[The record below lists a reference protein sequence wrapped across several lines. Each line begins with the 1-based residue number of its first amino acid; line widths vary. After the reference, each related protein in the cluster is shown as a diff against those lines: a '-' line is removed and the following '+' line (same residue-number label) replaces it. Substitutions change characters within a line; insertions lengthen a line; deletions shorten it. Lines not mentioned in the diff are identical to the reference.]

1 MAIYHFAAQVISRSN
16 GRSSTG
22 AAAYRAGERIHDE
35 RTGITFD
42 YSRKS
47 GVAHSEIMA
56 PANAPE
62 WVTNRAKLWN
72 TVEQIEKRKDSQVCR
87 EIEVAL
93 PIELT
98 NDQQNE
104 LIRNFVQ
111 KNFVNH
117 GMIADIAIHRP
128 KQENPHCHI
137 LLTMRDI
144 GPEGFGPKNRVW
156 NDKQLLEKW
165 RGQWS
170 KAVNRSLENAG
181 HTVRIDHRTIAEQG
195 IDRIPQIH
203 IGPKIPEMENRGIH
217 TERGTK
223 ILDIEQ
229 KNELIKTFQSELE
242 AIQHECNHE
251 NPPSPQS
258 RTNSG
263 RNRAADPELGNAG
276 RPSPKQHQGNGK
288 SQQSASVGM
297 ERPAEKRGQGSGD
310 RSRGSHQTH
319 ASPAQGHTEPAS
331 DHRDLAQSPEPPAL
345 ENAGLGELCEHY
357 RSNAID
363 RIVALAGPSTP
374 SASTGEPRPEDRSRT
389 TQTRTAGSAQTPLDR
404 SYLAAQRQLDAMGAT
419 SFEIGIRDRQGRMMQ
434 RTWTKAETLAA
445 MPWLKRENAKGA
457 DVYVRPASQDGQNAG
472 IVLVD
477 DLNRSALAQMQADGL
492 NPASVTETSPG
503 NFQAWVRVYDQPISA
518 ETATLVAVE
527 LARRY
532 GGDPNSADWRHFGR
546 LAGLT
551 NQKPIHRDHAGRA
564 PYVLAHESNGK
575 QTREGTLLL
584 ARLFHQLADQ
594 QQKVESENRLER
606 VKNAPE
612 SPQTGRDIPD
622 PTLTFQQ
629 GLKRLLGRF
638 GENLDLSR
646 ADYMVGVDMAKAG
659 YSPQNIAQAIANAS
673 PELATRKAS
682 HQRDYIERTVRAVY
696 RHPEVAMALEQQRER
711 TATRPQR
718 QRGSEADTDL
728 ER

>member
-1 MAIYHFAAQVISRSN
+1 MAIYHFAAQVISRSD

-47 GVAHSEIMA
+47 GVEHSEIMA
-56 PANAPE
+56 PPNAPE
-62 WVTNRAKLWN
+62 WAIHRARLWN

-98 NDQQNE
+98 NNQQHE

-111 KNFVNH
+111 KNFVNQ

-144 GPEGFGPKNRVW
+144 GPEGFGPKNRAW
-156 NDKQLLEKW
+156 NDKKLLETW
-165 RGQWS
+165 REQW
-170 KAVNRSLENAG
+170 AEHTNIALEKSGNNI
-181 HTVRIDHRTIAEQG
+181 RIDHRTLAEQKM
-195 IDRIPQIH
+195 DRIPQIH
-203 IGPKIPEMENRGIH
+203 IGPKIPEMEHRGIK
-217 TERGTK
+217 TERGSE
-223 ILDIEQ
+223 ILDIERR
-229 KNELIKTFQSELE
+229 NESIETFKSELE

-263 RNRAADPELGNAG
+263 RNRAASLELGDTG
-276 RPSPKQHQGNGK
+276 RPSPKQHQSNGK

-297 ERPAEKRGQGSGD
+297 ERPAEKRGQSSGD
-310 RSRGSHQTH
+310 RSRGSHRTH
-319 ASPAQGHTEPAS
+319 ASPAQSHTKPAS
-331 DHRDLAQSPEPPAL
+331 DHRDLAQNPEPPAL
-345 ENAGLGELCEHY
+345 ENAGLGELCEHS
-357 RSNAID
+357 RGTVFD
-363 RIVALAGPSTP
+363 RILALAGPLAPAT
-374 SASTGEPRPEDRSRT
+374 TGEPHRPEDRSRT
-389 TQTRTAGSAQTPLDR
+389 PQARAAGSAQTPLDR
-404 SYLAAQRQLDAMGAT
+404 SYLATRRQLDAMGVA
-419 SFEIGIRDRQGRMMQ
+419 SFEIGIRDRQGRMML
-434 RTWTKAETLAA
+434 RTWTKDETLAA

-457 DVYVRPASQDGQNAG
+457 DVYVRPASKDGQNAG

-477 DLNRSALAQMQADGL
+477 DLNRSALGQMQADGL

-503 NFQAWVRVYDQPISA
+503 NFQAWVRVYDQPIPA
-518 ETATLVAVE
+518 EAATLVAVE
-527 LARRY
+527 LAKRY

-564 PYVLAHESNGK
+564 PYVLAHESNGQ

-584 ARLFHQLADQ
+584 ARLFHQLAEQ

-612 SPQTGRDIPD
+612 SPQTGQPIPD
-622 PTLTFQQ
+622 PTLAFQQ
-629 GLKRLLGRF
+629 GLKQLIRRF

-646 ADYMVGVDMAKAG
+646 ADYMVGVDMAKQG
-659 YSPQNIAQAIANAS
+659 YTPENIAQAIANAS
-673 PELATRKAS
+673 PELTTRKVS
-682 HQRDYIERTVRAVY
+682 HQRDYIERTVQAIY
-696 RHPEVAMALEQQRER
+696 RHPEVALATEQQRER
-711 TATRPQR
+711 PATRPQR
-718 QRGSEADTDL
+718 QQDNEADLD
-728 ER
+728 R

>member
-1 MAIYHFAAQVISRSN
+1 
-16 GRSSTG
+16 
-22 AAAYRAGERIHDE
+22 
-35 RTGITFD
+35 
-42 YSRKS
+42 
-47 GVAHSEIMA
+47 MA
-56 PANAPE
+56 PSNAPE
-62 WVTNRAKLWN
+62 WATNRAKLWN
-72 TVEQIEKRKDSQVCR
+72 TVEQIEKRKDAQVCR

-93 PIELT
+93 PTELT
-98 NDQQNE
+98 KNQQHE

-111 KNFVNH
+111 KIFVNH
-117 GMIADIAIHRP
+117 GMVADIAIHRP

-144 GPEGFGPKNRVW
+144 GSEGFGPKNRTW
-156 NDKQLLEKW
+156 NDKKLLETW
-165 RGQWS
+165 REQW
-170 KAVNRSLENAG
+170 ATHTNIALENSG
-181 HTVRIDHRTIAEQG
+181 HSIRIDHRTLTEQG

-203 IGPKIPEMENRGIH
+203 IGPKVPEMEQRGIK
-217 TERGTK
+217 TERGSE
-223 ILDIEQ
+223 ILEINH
-229 KNELIKTFQSELE
+229 KNESIQTLKSELE
-242 AIQHECNHE
+242 ATQHERNHE
-251 NPPSPQS
+251 NPASPQS
-258 RTNSG
+258 RADSR
-263 RNRAADPELGNAG
+263 RNRTSGLELGNTG
-276 RPSPKQHQGNGK
+276 RPSPEQHQGNGK

-297 ERPAEKRGQGSGD
+297 ERPAEERSQGRGN

-319 ASPAQGHTEPAS
+319 ASPAQGHAEPAS
-331 DHRDLAQSPEPPAL
+331 DHRNLAQNPEPSAL
-345 ENAGLGELCEHY
+345 ENAGLGELREHP
-357 RSNAID
+357 RGTVFD
-363 RIVALAGPSTP
+363 RILALAGPLTP
-374 SASTGEPRPEDRSRT
+374 ATDNQPHRPEDRSRT
-389 TQTRTAGSAQTPLDR
+389 PQARAAGSTQAPLDR
-404 SYLAAQRQLDAMGAT
+404 SYLAARRQLEAMGAT
-419 SFEIGIRDRQGRMMQ
+419 SFEIGIRDRQGRMLL

-477 DLNRSALAQMQADGL
+477 DLNRSALTQMQADGL

-503 NFQAWVRVYDQPISA
+503 NFQAWVRVYDQPISTEA
-518 ETATLVAVE
+518 ATAVAVE

-551 NQKPIHRDHAGRA
+551 NQKPIHRDQAGRA

-594 QQKVESENRLER
+594 QQKVESKNRLER
-606 VKNAPE
+606 AKNAPE
-612 SPQTGRDIPD
+612 SLQTGQPIPN

-629 GLKRLLGRF
+629 GLKRLIRRF

-646 ADYMVGVDMAKAG
+646 ADYMVGVDMAKTG
-659 YSPQNIAQAIANAS
+659 YSPQDIAQAIANAS

-696 RHPEVAMALEQQRER
+696 RHPEVALSLQQQER
-711 TATRPQR
+711 TTTRPQ
-718 QRGSEADTDL
+718 QQQDIEADLD
-728 ER
+728 R